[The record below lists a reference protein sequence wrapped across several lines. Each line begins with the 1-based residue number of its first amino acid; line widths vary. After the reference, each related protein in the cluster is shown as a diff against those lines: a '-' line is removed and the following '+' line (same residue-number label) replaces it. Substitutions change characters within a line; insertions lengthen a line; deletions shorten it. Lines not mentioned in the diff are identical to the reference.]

1 MVRLAWLYFKYWLL
15 PVTILCGALGWQ
27 ANTIQEY
34 AAIAYEFTP
43 GFLGDGIISMIFIV
57 PPAVLSF
64 VFIPHGFVYPYL
76 ALAAFGGQ
84 VGMVV
89 GVWLLCNLISPPQF
103 LLKDEP
109 A

>member
-1 MVRLAWLYFKYWLL
+1 M
-15 PVTILCGALGWQ
+15 
-27 ANTIQEY
+27 
-34 AAIAYEFTP
+34 
-43 GFLGDGIISMIFIV
+43 
-57 PPAVLSF
+57 PPALASF
-64 VFIPHGFVYPYL
+64 IFIPHGFVYPYL

-103 LLKDEP
+103 LLKAEP